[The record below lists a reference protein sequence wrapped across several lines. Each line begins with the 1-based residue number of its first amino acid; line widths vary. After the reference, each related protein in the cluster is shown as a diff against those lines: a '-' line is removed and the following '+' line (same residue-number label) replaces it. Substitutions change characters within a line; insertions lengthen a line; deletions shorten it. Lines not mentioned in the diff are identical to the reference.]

1 METAKTLEVELKT
14 IKSNLSDKEDRLIA
28 VQKSL
33 DRERDE
39 KMALIEENTK
49 EAEEWMAEKTQW
61 LAERREFEQR
71 IAELTEMNQKT
82 ALHAEE
88 EANLAKVLAERDS
101 LENENANLKQEIK
114 RLQMIISSPQEIDQ
128 LKSSHFS
135 NDEDFGYSSSRN
147 TLEKHH
153 KHKSSLHLSEGEF
166 FSMPGSAVQNNSSS
180 SGFERKLKSLFWFS
194 NRGGNEIFKIISW
207 LHKSDRVEG
216 KHANKNYFG
225 LKDTGTNQ
233 LNLMKLG

>member
-1 METAKTLEVELKT
+1 MKA
-14 IKSNLSDKEDRLIA
+14 NLSDKEDRLIA

-61 LAERREFEQR
+61 LTERRELEQR
-71 IAELTEMNQKT
+71 IAELTEMNQRN

-88 EANLAKVLAERDS
+88 EANLAKVLLERDS

-114 RLQMIISSPQEIDQ
+114 RLQLIIASPQEIDQ
-128 LKSSHFS
+128 LKSNLFS

-147 TLEKHH
+147 TLEKPY
-153 KHKSSLHLSEGEF
+153 KHKSSSQFSEGEF
-166 FSMPGSAVQNNSSS
+166 FSMPGSAGQNNSSA
-180 SGFERKLKSLFWFS
+180 SGFERKLKSLFGFS
-194 NRGGNEIFKIISW
+194 NRGGNEMFEIILAIAQKRGGGRQNTLTENIFG
-207 LHKSDRVEG
+207 RNG
-216 KHANKNYFG
+216 
-225 LKDTGTNQ
+225 TGTNS
-233 LNLMKLG
+233 LILIKAGARS